1 MAYIQR
7 IAFRHLYSIR
17 HQVVGALGMVFK
29 SMPKYDFIEWLHDSA
44 PKMVSFAHESSGNG
58 SLYFRHDESKKTH
71 VQNYAMLINLC
82 LMAYEAQMSARD
94 ASIAAYRANDM
105 ISTSQSDHPN
115 EDQYGTELGGS
126 WDVEGF
132 IIRSG
137 IVLTFG
143 AIEEFERGVIRVL
156 LSLGNQGQCRQAP
169 SITARLKDF
178 NAMTSEWAALEKT
191 RKTYSVKGRHELLSS
206 FGLNADIDTEW
217 NRRLKLMRDDR
228 NQIAHGFKALSHP
241 FQTFVSLHYD
251 CFAAVREIARQAKEV
266 QHIVL

>member
-1 MAYIQR
+1 MAHIQR
-7 IAFRHLYSIR
+7 IAFRHLHSIR

-29 SMPKYDFIEWLHDSA
+29 SMPQYDFIEWLHNSA
-44 PKMVSFAHESSGNG
+44 PKMVSFVHESWEDG
-58 SLYFRHDESKKTH
+58 SLYFRHDESRRTH

-82 LMAYEAQMSARD
+82 LVAYEAEISARD

-105 ISTSQSDHPN
+105 ISTSQSDHAD
-115 EDQYGTELGGS
+115 EDRYGTELGGS

-156 LSLGNQGQCRQAP
+156 LSLGKQGQRREGP

-178 NAMTSEWAALEKT
+178 NARTSEWVALEKT
-191 RKTYSVKGRHELLSS
+191 RKTYSVKGRHEVLSS
-206 FGLNADIDTEW
+206 FGLNVDIDTEW
-217 NRRLKLMRDDR
+217 NRRLKRMRDDR

-241 FQTFVSLHYD
+241 FETFVSLHYD
-251 CFAAVREIARQAKEV
+251 CFAAVREIARQAKEI
-266 QHIVL
+266 QNIVL